1 MMAYGYQPTP
11 IVAPPAKFQ
20 SLWFYSYYTQIQ
32 HQQLHEM
39 SAWFR
44 SIDKDRSGS
53 ISAME
58 LQHLQVG
65 YGPLGIETATKL
77 IRVFD
82 VDKSGQIDFYEYA
95 ALHQFINV
103 LYANFLA
110 NDRNR
115 SGTID
120 AHEIHRA
127 LGTTGFN
134 LPFNTVN
141 LLFLKSSPRGYGLK
155 FSDFLGLCATIAIAR
170 SLFEAHDPMRTGVA
184 HLNINHIYDIVSLV

>member
-1 MMAYGYQPTP
+1 MSYGYQPTP

-65 YGPLGIETATKL
+65 YGPLGIETSTKL

-95 ALHQFINV
+95 ALHQFINI

-134 LPFNTVN
+134 LPFHTVN
-141 LLFLKSSPRGYGLK
+141 LLFLKVSPRGYGLK
-155 FSDFLGLCATIAIAR
+155 FSDFLGLCSTIAIAR
-170 SLFEAHDPMRTGVA
+170 SLFEAHDPMRTGIA
-184 HLNINHIYDIVSLV
+184 HLNINQLYDIVSLV